1 MVGHRPS
8 DWHVLDL
15 DKDPTPGDPQRVR
28 TLAKTLQDFADDVS
42 EALRLVKGM
51 AGESTLAEWA
61 GKSAAV
67 FKEEFSGVPK
77 NLKKLEKS
85 YGMCGDALA
94 DFWPK
99 LERAQ
104 ALADKALRK
113 AREAR
118 DDLTTAQSKLS
129 SADSWVTRA
138 SKEADKY
145 KDDPTGSK
153 SDGDKPDEAKVR
165 AATRDAQHAKTAQTS
180 AQSAVDDAQG
190 ALDAAKKMA
199 EDARKMRDEAARDA
213 KNKIDE
219 ASDAGIQNRSWWE
232 DIGDWFSDNWDSIVA
247 VCKVVVAVVGIVAM
261 IIGGPILGAIVL
273 VAALV
278 VLADTLY
285 KYSKGQASLWDVGLA
300 ALDCIPGM
308 KGLTTLGGLAKG
320 LKGGVAAMKGIKG
333 GLKGVGLALRGLGK
347 NARGMVADGAKGA
360 YNRVKSVVR
369 SKGSDPVDMASG
381 AMYLP
386 QSDVE
391 LPGLL
396 PLVFARRVASDYRC
410 GWWFGPTWASTI
422 DQRLEIDEKGIILV
436 TEEGLL
442 LEYPHPDAV
451 EVPVLPLAGPRQ
463 PLTQLVGGGYTVEDP
478 LIGHFRHFSPPRT
491 DGIALLACIT
501 DRNQNTITFD
511 YDEYGI
517 PFAIRHSAG
526 YHLKLATS
534 SGRITELILA
544 GADADGSDLVVKR
557 YGYADGD
564 LTEVVN
570 SSGLPL
576 RFSVDERL
584 RITSWTDTNGHKYEY
599 AYDNNDRCIGE
610 GGEAGH
616 FALTLDYEGVDAQW
630 PDCRITTLTTAEG
643 RVTRFVVNDSCQ
655 VVAEINALG
664 HVQRTSYD
672 AHHHVVSRTDALHRV
687 TRSEN
692 NALGQPVRIVRPD
705 DHVIRAEYNELA
717 LMKRLVGADGL
728 VQQHEYDER
737 GNRTAEIDR
746 AGNVT
751 AFTYDEVGRLT
762 SVTDPLGHV
771 TTVRC
776 DRAGLPLEITDP
788 LGAVTRYERDA
799 LGRPV
804 AVTDPGGAK
813 TRFEWTV
820 EGRLLCRT
828 GPDGA
833 TETWTYD
840 GEGNCTSQTDAVG
853 GVTRYEY
860 THFDLLAAR
869 TTPDGARYEFAHD
882 ANLRVICVTGPSGL
896 TWQYDYDAAG
906 RLIAE
911 TDFDDRTLVYTY
923 DAESRLVSRRNAQGQ
938 TAQFERDAMGRMVRK
953 DADGL
958 VTTYSYD
965 PAGRL
970 TQAVGPG
977 ATLERRYDQHGRLL
991 QESVNG
997 RVLTHEYDAVGRRTG
1012 RETPGGVRS
1021 MWQYDAMGS
1030 RTAVLFADREIRFT
1044 FDEAGRELTRHIEGM
1059 DVAYSHA
1066 YDMSGRLVS
1075 QSVSGRG
1082 ALLRHRVLAY
1092 RADGCLSSIDDR
1104 HAGSRRFELDQ
1115 VGRVTAVHAHEWSE
1129 QYAYDGA
1136 GNQTSASWPERH
1148 AGEAALGDRAYRG
1161 SRLLKAGR
1169 VRYDYDALGRV
1180 VARRK
1185 PRLSGGTDT
1194 WHYSWDVEDRLT
1206 SAATPDG
1213 TLWRYVYDPM
1223 GRRIAKSCTS
1233 ADGETTVERVEFT
1246 WDGTKLCEQTTTSAA
1261 APSCAVTLTWEHQ
1274 GQQVVAQAERLS
1286 AAHMPQEEID
1296 SRFFAI
1302 VTDGIGTPTDLVDE
1316 SGRVAWCSRSTL
1328 WGITAWPK
1336 ESSAYT
1342 PLRWPGQYSD
1352 PETGLHYNYFRHY
1365 DPETGRYI
1373 TVDPLGLSP
1382 APNPFA
1388 YVPNPLRFTDILG
1401 LAPDYPLGERGN
1413 PFGSR
1418 ADAEK
1423 AAFEVAGVPHGSTP
1437 DADWIV
1443 MGDKNYKNM
1452 PGYVYSKDPT
1462 HWGNFRQFETD
1473 NGSRVIVEHTHDPA
1487 GPHFHA
1493 GAPKGMTA
1501 EERSRN
1507 LVNFGWD
1514 NTREGYGTME
1524 RYRALDKPGGDHHFF
1539 YQN

>member
-28 TLAKTLQDFADDVS
+28 TLAKTLHDFADDVS

-51 AGESTLAEWA
+51 AGETTLAEWA

-104 ALADKALRK
+104 ALADRALVK

-118 DDLTTAQSKLS
+118 QDLTSGQSKLS

-165 AATRDAQHAKTAQTS
+165 AATRDAQHAKTAQTN
-180 AQSAVDDAQG
+180 AQSAVDSAQS

-199 EDARKMRDEAARDA
+199 EDARKMREDAARDA

-232 DIGDWFSDNWDSIVA
+232 DVGDWFSDNWDTIVT

-320 LKGGVAAMKGIKG
+320 LKGGMAAMAGIKG
-333 GLKGVGLALRGLGK
+333 GMKGVGLALRGLGK

-369 SKGSDPVDMASG
+369 SKGSDPIDMATG

-386 QSDVE
+386 QTDVE

-396 PLVFARRVASDYRC
+396 PLVFTRRVASDYRC

-422 DQRLEIDEKGIILV
+422 DQRLEVDDKGVVFV
-436 TEEGLL
+436 TEDGLL
-442 LEYPHPDAV
+442 LEYPHPVVNEA
-451 EVPVLPLAGPRQ
+451 PVMPVTGPRQ
-463 PLTQLVGGGYTVEDP
+463 PLVRLEDGSYRVEDP
-478 LIGHFRHFSPPRT
+478 LAGQFRHFSPPRA
-491 DGIALLACIT
+491 DRVALIARIT

-511 YDEYGI
+511 HDDYGS
-517 PFAIRHSAG
+517 PVAIRHSAG
-526 YHLKLATS
+526 YHVRLTTS
-534 SGRITELILA
+534 SGRIAEMSLV
-544 GADADGSDLVVKR
+544 GADVDGSDLTLKR
-557 YGYADGD
+557 YGYTDGT
-564 LTEVVN
+564 LTETIN
-570 SSGLPL
+570 SSLRPL
-576 RFSVDERL
+576 RFSYDERL
-584 RITSWTDTNGHKYEY
+584 RITSWTDTNGRSYAY
-599 AYDNNDRCIGE
+599 AYDDRDRCVAAGGE
-610 GGEAGH
+610 GGH
-616 FALTLDYEGVDAQW
+616 FSLTLDHDGTDTEW
-630 PDCRITTLTTAEG
+630 PDCRVTTLTTAEG
-643 RVTRFVVNDSCQ
+643 ASTRFVVNDGCQ
-655 VVAEINALG
+655 VVAEVDALG
-664 HVQRTSYD
+664 HRQRTDYD
-672 AHHHVVSRTDALHRV
+672 ENHHVVRRVDAMNQM
-687 TRSEN
+687 TWFEN
-692 NALGQPVRIVRPD
+692 NAYGQLVRVVRPD
-705 DHVIRAEYNELA
+705 GHEIRAEYNELA
-717 LMKRLVGADGL
+717 LMERLVGADGL
-728 VQQHEYDER
+728 VQQHVYDGC
-737 GNRTAEIDR
+737 GNRTAEFDR

-751 AFTYDEVGRLT
+751 GFTYDGAGRLT
-762 SVTDPLGHV
+762 SVTDPMGHV
-771 TTVRC
+771 TIVRC
-776 DRAGLPLEITDP
+776 DSAGLPLEITDA
-788 LGAVTRYERDA
+788 LGGVTVYERDG

-804 AVTDPGGAK
+804 AVTKPTGAR
-813 TRFEWTV
+813 TRFEWNV
-820 EGRLLCRT
+820 EGRLLRRT
-828 GPDGA
+828 EPDGTA
-833 TETWTYD
+833 ESWTYD
-840 GEGNCTSQTDAVG
+840 GEGNCTSHTDALG
-853 GVTRYEY
+853 GLTHYEY

-882 ANLRVICVTGPSGL
+882 PGLRTTRVTAPSGL
-896 TWQYDYDAAG
+896 TWQYEYDSAG
-906 RLIAE
+906 RLVAE
-911 TDFDDRTLVYTY
+911 TDFDERKRVYEY
-923 DAESRLVSRRNAQGQ
+923 DAASRLICRHTQGR
-938 TAQFERDAMGRMVRK
+938 TVRLERDALGQMVRK

-958 VTTYSYD
+958 VTTYHYD

-970 TQAVGPG
+970 LRAVGPE
-977 ATLERRYDQHGRLL
+977 ATLERRYDGQGRLL

-997 RVLTHEYDAVGRRTG
+997 RVLTYDYDALGRRTG
-1012 RETPGGVRS
+1012 RETPAGVRS
-1021 MWQYDAMGS
+1021 TSRYDVLGD
-1030 RTAVLFADREIRFT
+1030 RTALVFAGREFSFT
-1044 FDEAGRELTRHIEGM
+1044 YDEAGREVARLIGSI
-1059 DVAYSHA
+1059 DVAYA
-1066 YDMSGRLVS
+1066 QGYDTSGRLVS
-1075 QSVSGRG
+1075 QSVTGPDAVVRE
-1082 ALLRHRVLAY
+1082 REFTY
-1092 RADGCLSSIDDR
+1092 RADGYLSAVDDR
-1104 HAGSRRFELDQ
+1104 QSGSRRFELDRM
-1115 VGRVTAVHAHEWSE
+1115 GRVTAVHAHQWTER
-1129 QYAYDGA
+1129 YAYDGA
-1136 GNQTSASWPERH
+1136 GNQTTASWPERH
-1148 AGEAALGDRAYRG
+1148 AGGDALGDRVYKGA
-1161 SRLLKAGR
+1161 RLMKAGR
-1169 VRYDYDALGRV
+1169 VRYEHDALGRIV
-1180 VARRK
+1180 VRRK
-1185 PRLSGGTDT
+1185 TRLSGRRET
-1194 WHYSWDVEDRLT
+1194 WRYAWDSEDRLT
-1206 SAATPDG
+1206 SVTTPDG
-1213 TLWRYVYDPM
+1213 TLWRYEYDPL
-1223 GRRIAKSCTS
+1223 GRRIAKSRMG
-1233 ADGETTVERVEFT
+1233 ADGETVVERVEFT
-1246 WDGTKLCEQTTTSAA
+1246 WDAAKLCEQTTVASPTS
-1261 APSCAVTLTWEHQ
+1261 PQVTLTWDHQ
-1274 GQQVVAQAERLS
+1274 GQSVIAQAERLGALHS
-1286 AAHMPQEEID
+1286 PQVEID

-1302 VTDGIGTPTDLVDE
+1302 VTDAIGTPTDLVDE
-1316 SGRVAWCSRSTL
+1316 SGSVAWSARTTL
-1328 WGITAWPK
+1328 WGITAWSRD
-1336 ESSAYT
+1336 SSAYT
-1342 PLRWPGQYSD
+1342 PLRLPGQYYD

-1365 DPETGRYI
+1365 DPENGRYV
-1373 TVDPLGLSP
+1373 TSDPLGLSP
-1382 APNPFA
+1382 APNPFT
-1388 YVPNPLRFTDILG
+1388 YVRNPLRFTDVLG

-1413 PFGSR
+1413 PFASR
-1418 ADAEK
+1418 PEAER
-1423 AAFEVAGVPHGSTP
+1423 AAFDVAGVPHGSSP
-1437 DADWIV
+1437 DAEWIV
-1443 MGDKNYKNM
+1443 MGDKAYKNM

-1493 GAPKGMTA
+1493 GAPKGMTP

-1514 NTREGYGTME
+1514 NTQEGYGTME

-1539 YQN
+1539 FQN